1 MLAGRKNFLPAP
13 EPSVIQAM
21 ADVRNIARS
30 RVYRSI
36 GARMSKFFRK
46 PEAILWIL
54 SISQASAMLAFNVL
68 LRAAVS

>member
-1 MLAGRKNFLPAP
+1 M
-13 EPSVIQAM
+13 
-21 ADVRNIARS
+21 S
-30 RVYRSI
+30 RI
-36 GARMSKFFRK
+36 LRK

>member
-1 MLAGRKNFLPAP
+1 
-13 EPSVIQAM
+13 M

-30 RVYRSI
+30 RAYRSI